1 MGILDQVKEYG
12 PQEKQRWCLL
22 RAIEW
27 GIWPA
32 FLSIPLVPLL
42 LLFVPLW
49 NIIVVVGILTIAWSF
64 VKYKFVNVLLAYLG
78 CLWVQLKWISIP
90 ASIVLLLLR
99 RHYLLAC
106 VALIWPFIASFF
118 GLLSGGTQIG
128 RIEEAFMKKLGYKAD
143 IDKIINKNNSSYPPV
158 YAETDRE
165 YFNHGFA
172 YAKQGNFTEAISAY
186 TKAIEINSSFAE
198 AYNNRGLNYVEQGNL
213 PQAISDYNKAI
224 EINSN
229 LPDAY
234 ANRGLAYAR
243 QRNFDQAVS
252 DFTKAIEIN
261 PNFAEAYINRGT
273 AYNDQGNFTQAIS
286 DYNKAIEINP
296 NFAAAYYNRGN
307 TYKKQNNLSQAIS
320 DYSKAIE
327 INPHDADN
335 YYNRGIA
342 YFVTEKYEKAWADMH
357 KAEELG
363 YTVDPVIMST
373 FEKKISG
380 RK

>member
-64 VKYKFVNVLLAYLG
+64 VKYKFVNVLLADLG

-213 PQAISDYNKAI
+213 PQAISDYA
-224 EINSN
+224 
-229 LPDAY
+229 
-234 ANRGLAYAR
+234 
-243 QRNFDQAVS
+243 
-252 DFTKAIEIN
+252 KAIEIN
-261 PNFAEAYINRGT
+261 PNLADAYGDRGV
-273 AYNDQGNFTQAIS
+273 AYKHQGNYTQAIS
-286 DYNKAIEINP
+286 DFTKAIKIDP
-296 NFAAAYYNRGN
+296 NYAGTYYNRGAV
-307 TYKKQNNLSQAIS
+307 YYAAK
-320 DYSKAIE
+320 DY
-327 INPHDADN
+327 D
-335 YYNRGIA
+335 
-342 YFVTEKYEKAWADMH
+342 KAWADVH
-357 KAEELG
+357 TAEKLG
-363 YTVDPVIMST
+363 YNVNPE
-373 FEKKISG
+373 FLNALKKESG
-380 RK
+380 RDK